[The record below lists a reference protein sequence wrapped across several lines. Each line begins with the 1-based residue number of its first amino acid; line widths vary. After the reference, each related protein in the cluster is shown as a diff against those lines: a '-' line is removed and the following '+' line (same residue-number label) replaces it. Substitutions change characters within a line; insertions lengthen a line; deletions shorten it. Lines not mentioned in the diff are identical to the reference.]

1 MAAKKTAKA
10 KKPHKNET
18 ALLKARLVSAKELTD
33 GHRKKIA
40 KLSAGEVKAL
50 VSAKKKLGGGSLHG
64 RKGAD
69 FL

>member
-1 MAAKKTAKA
+1 MAAKKKAAAKQ
-10 KKPHKNET
+10 PHKNET
-18 ALLKARLVSAKELTD
+18 ALLKARLVSSKELT
-33 GHRKKIA
+33 GTHRTKIS